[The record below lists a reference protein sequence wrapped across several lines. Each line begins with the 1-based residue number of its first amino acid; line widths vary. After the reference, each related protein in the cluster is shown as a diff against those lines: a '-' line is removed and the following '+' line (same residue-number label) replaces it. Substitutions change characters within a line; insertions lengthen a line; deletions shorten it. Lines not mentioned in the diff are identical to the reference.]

1 MGVDRRGLNSRLPVN
16 MSVCMDWTKLQ
27 PLVTS
32 RCIVGR
38 RGDFFLVIL

>member
-1 MGVDRRGLNSRLPVN
+1 MGVGCRGLNSGLPVN
-16 MSVCMDWTKLQ
+16 LAVGMAWTKQQ

-38 RGDFFLVIL
+38 EGTSF